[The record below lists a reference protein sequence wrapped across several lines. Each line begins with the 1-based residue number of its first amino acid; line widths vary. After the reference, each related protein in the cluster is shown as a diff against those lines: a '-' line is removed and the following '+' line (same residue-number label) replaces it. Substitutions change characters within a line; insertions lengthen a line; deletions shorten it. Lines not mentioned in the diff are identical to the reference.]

1 MDPVG
6 FDVLLTEFSNA
17 LKKASSPK
25 IAKLN
30 PPSLNAD
37 DDNDTKRKAF
47 KEALSELSKPDNIG
61 CLENQGILAFI
72 AFFKALYGGDVQF
85 RHLYSDICSIMYE
98 KLEKEG
104 GTRRRNSS

>member
-72 AFFKALYGGDVQF
+72 AFSRRSTAE
-85 RHLYSDICSIMYE
+85 MYNFAISTLTYAPSCT
-98 KLEKEG
+98 K
-104 GTRRRNSS
+104 S